1 MDLLIT
7 QNSVNEISGIAK
19 RKTIDNFKS
28 KVIAI
33 TAEPMIIKGAL
44 KASLINIATA
54 SWSWFTSFVKR
65 VINEDVPIISI
76 SLWDNELM
84 CENKSFLKSVPKPW
98 EALAAEYWHTNAQ
111 NSPKNPRTSKAIP
124 ALIT

>member
-54 SWSWFTSFVKR
+54 S
-65 VINEDVPIISI
+65 
-76 SLWDNELM
+76 
-84 CENKSFLKSVPKPW
+84 
-98 EALAAEYWHTNAQ
+98 
-111 NSPKNPRTSKAIP
+111 
-124 ALIT
+124 